1 MERMVL
7 KSRNEDLLLMS
18 AADNNNLEK
27 MGRSGALETKR
38 EMAV

>member
-1 MERMVL
+1 MVL
-7 KSRNEDLLLMS
+7 KSINDDLLIIS